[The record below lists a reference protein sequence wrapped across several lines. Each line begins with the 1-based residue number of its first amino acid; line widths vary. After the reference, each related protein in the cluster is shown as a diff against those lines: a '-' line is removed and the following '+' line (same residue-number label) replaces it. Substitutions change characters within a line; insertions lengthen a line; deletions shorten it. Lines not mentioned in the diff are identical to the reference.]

1 MREYVEAYCQIV
13 DNNNNQWGRVSEKRI
28 KIVFVLQ
35 SMFYFQIH
43 QEFQIQL
50 CELTLEN
57 LLEQFTLSKHTG
69 LEKPGEISGMC
80 KRQAFVCS
88 HSHLYISLT
97 SKCSLTC

>member
-1 MREYVEAYCQIV
+1 M
-13 DNNNNQWGRVSEKRI
+13 GTGKRKKR
-28 KIVFVLQ
+28 KIVIVLY
-35 SMFYFQIH
+35 STLYFQIH

-69 LEKPGEISGMC
+69 LEKPGEITGMC
-80 KRQAFVCS
+80 KRLAFVCS

-97 SKCSLTC
+97 SKYSLPC